1 LCDEINLILDV
12 IEIEWVWE
20 TENHSDGWLLSITF
34 PYLLSSKFILSEN

>member
-20 TENHSDGWLLSITF
+20 TEKYSDG
-34 PYLLSSKFILSEN
+34 